1 MPAYTTQDIRNIAL
15 VGQSGAGKTTLV
27 EALLYHAGAIQNQG
41 TIDRGDTIC
50 DFDPQEKHYEHS
62 LDAAVA
68 HLTTDNTHVNL
79 LDTPGLIDFFGRSF
93 GVLQAAETTAV
104 VINAEAGI
112 EPATLAMMEHAKND
126 DLCRAIIINKI
137 DADNLDLEG
146 LLNQVRATFGD
157 VCLPLNLPSAEAGKV
172 VDCFFSP
179 DGEATAFSSVADA
192 HTNIVDQ
199 VVEMD
204 EQLMELYLEQGQE
217 LKPAQLHDPFEAA
230 LRDGHLIPICFVSA
244 KSGAGIKQL
253 LKIISRLLPDPTEGN
268 PPHFQKGES
277 PNARPVEVSPD
288 PDKHI
293 IAHVFKISNDPFK
306 GKLSYLRVYQGT
318 ITPNS
323 QLLIG
328 DSRKPFKPAHL
339 YQIQG
344 NTQTEIQR
352 AIPGDICAIAR
363 IDELF
368 RDAVLHDS
376 HDEDHFHLQPEQFP
390 MPLFG
395 LALIPQKRGDEQKL
409 SDALLKISS
418 EDPCLTIEHDTQTN
432 ETVIRGMGELHLRI
446 VLEQLEQRYNVHVDT
461 KPPSIAYRETISSSG
476 EGHYRHKKQT
486 GGAGQFGEVSLRVA
500 PLARGEGFVFIDE
513 VKGGVIPGQFIPAVE
528 KGVRLALEEGF
539 IAGYPIQDLQVT
551 VFDGKYHAV
560 DSKEI
565 AFVTAGKKAFH
576 DALNKAR
583 PIVLEPV
590 VNINIIASGDAMG
603 DITADLSVKRGRI
616 NNTEMTLE
624 GRMVISGMAPL
635 AELDSYS
642 TKLKSMTGGEGT
654 YEISFSHYDPVP
666 DNVQRTLAEKH
677 QQHIHHQDEQ

>member
-1 MPAYTTQDIRNIAL
+1 
-15 VGQSGAGKTTLV
+15 
-27 EALLYHAGAIQNQG
+27 
-41 TIDRGDTIC
+41 
-50 DFDPQEKHYEHS
+50 
-62 LDAAVA
+62 
-68 HLTTDNTHVNL
+68 
-79 LDTPGLIDFFGRSF
+79 
-93 GVLQAAETTAV
+93 
-104 VINAEAGI
+104 
-112 EPATLAMMEHAKND
+112 
-126 DLCRAIIINKI
+126 
-137 DADNLDLEG
+137 
-146 LLNQVRATFGD
+146 
-157 VCLPLNLPSAEAGKV
+157 
-172 VDCFFSP
+172 
-179 DGEATAFSSVADA
+179 
-192 HTNIVDQ
+192 
-199 VVEMD
+199 
-204 EQLMELYLEQGQE
+204 
-217 LKPAQLHDPFEAA
+217 
-230 LRDGHLIPICFVSA
+230 
-244 KSGAGIKQL
+244 
-253 LKIISRLLPDPTEGN
+253 
-268 PPHFQKGES
+268 
-277 PNARPVEVSPD
+277 
-288 PDKHI
+288 
-293 IAHVFKISNDPFK
+293 
-306 GKLSYLRVYQGT
+306 LRVYQGT

>member
-27 EALLYHAGAIQNQG
+27 EALLYHAGVIQNQG
-41 TIDRGDTIC
+41 TIERGDTVC
-50 DFDPQEKHYEHS
+50 DFDPLEKHYEHS

-68 HLTTDNTHVNL
+68 HLTTDGAQVNL
-79 LDTPGLIDFFGRSF
+79 LDTPGLIDFYGRAF

-104 VINAEAGI
+104 VINAESGI
-112 EPATLAMMEHAKND
+112 EPATLAMMEHAKSD
-126 DLCRAIIINKI
+126 DLCRAIIINKV
-137 DADNLDLEG
+137 DAENIDLES
-146 LLNQVRATFGD
+146 LLNDIREVFGD

-179 DGEATAFSSVADA
+179 DGEATAFSSVAEA

-217 LKPAQLHDPFEAA
+217 LKSAQLHDPFEAA
-230 LRDGHLIPICFVSA
+230 LREGHLIPICFVSA
-244 KSGAGIKQL
+244 KTGAGIKQL

-268 PPHFQKGES
+268 PPHFLKGEL
-277 PNARPVEVSPD
+277 PNAQPVEVSPD

-293 IAHVFKISNDPFK
+293 IAHVFKVSNDPFK
-306 GKLSYLRVYQGT
+306 GKLGLLRVYQGT
-318 ITPNS
+318 ITPNN
-323 QLLIG
+323 QLFIA

-339 YQIQG
+339 YRIQG
-344 NTQTEIQR
+344 NTQTEIER
-352 AIPGDICAIAR
+352 AIPGDICAVAR
-363 IDELF
+363 VDDIF

-376 HDEDHFHLQPEQFP
+376 HDEDNFHLQPEQFP

-409 SDALLKISS
+409 SDALLKIAS
-418 EDPCLTIEHDTQTN
+418 EDPCLTIEHDSQAN

-461 KPPSIAYRETISSSG
+461 KPPSIAYRETVSAVA

-486 GGAGQFGEVSLRVA
+486 GGAGQFGEVSLRVE
-500 PLARGEGFVFIDE
+500 PLARGEGFVFTDE

-528 KGVRLALEEGF
+528 KGVRLALEEGY
-539 IAGYPIQDLQVT
+539 IAGYPIQDVKVT
-551 VFDGKYHAV
+551 VYDGKYHAV

-565 AFVTAGKKAFH
+565 AFVMAGKKAFH
-576 DALNKAR
+576 EALDKAR
-583 PIVLEPV
+583 TIVLEPV
-590 VNINIIASGDAMG
+590 VNISITAGGDAMG

-616 NNTEMTLE
+616 NNTEMTLD
-624 GRMVISGMAPL
+624 GRMIISGQAPL

-642 TKLKSMTGGEGT
+642 TKLKSMTGGDGF
-654 YEISFSHYDPVP
+654 YEISFSHYDPAP
-666 DNVQRTLAEKH
+666 DNIQRALAERH
-677 QQHIHHQDEQ
+677 QQRIHHQED